1 MFYLEKTIPDDCFR
15 LAPNLKQ
22 LDKYEVAVMGLD
34 PLTALLLPF
43 TYNRPNTHTFTIFE
57 KNTNEIIAIWGACP
71 VSKTNIKTGA
81 IWFLSSDLLE
91 KHKKE
96 FLKANIRWLVYLE
109 SHYKYVYNFITAE
122 HKRSIKWLKWQK
134 FTFNSEPVLVKGVEM
149 YYFYKHL
156 PKVDVEIQPIMSEIG
171 PKWTTELKDKGQ
183 L

>member
-1 MFYLEKTIPDDCFR
+1 MLYVEKTIPDDCFR

-43 TYNRPNTHTFTIFE
+43 QYKRPNTHTFTIFE
-57 KNTNEIIAIWGACP
+57 EKTDEIVAIWGAMP
-71 VSKTNIKTGA
+71 VNKKQTKIAA

-91 KHKKE
+91 KHSRF
-96 FLKANIRWLVYLE
+96 FLQGNMKWLTYLE
-109 SHYKYVYNFITAE
+109 SHYTYVYNFITAE

-134 FTFNSEPVLVKGVEM
+134 FVFNSNPELVKGVEM

-156 PKVDVEIQPIMSEIG
+156 PLVDKVIQPNMSEIG

>member
-1 MFYLEKTIPDDCFR
+1 MLYVEKTVPDDCFR

-43 TYNRPNTHTFTIFE
+43 TYNRPNTHTFTVFE
-57 KNTNEIIAIWGACP
+57 KDTNKIVAICGAVP
-71 VSKTNIKTGA
+71 VSKTNLQTAA
-81 IWFLSSDLLE
+81 ICFLSSDLL
-91 KHKKE
+91 KNHTRF
-96 FLKANIRWLVYLE
+96 FLQGNLRWLKYLE
-109 SHYKYVYNFITAE
+109 SHYTYVYNFIIAE

-134 FTFNSEPVLVKGVEM
+134 FSFNSTPTLVKGVEM

-156 PKVDVEIQPIMSEIG
+156 PKVDIEIQPIMLEIG
-171 PKWTTELKDKGQ
+171 PKWRTELKDKGQ

>member
-1 MFYLEKTIPDDCFR
+1 MLYVEKTIPEDCFR
-15 LAPNLKQ
+15 LAPNLKP
-22 LDKYEVAVMGLD
+22 LDKFEVAAMGFD

-43 TYNRPNTHTFTIFE
+43 EYKRPNTHTFTIFE
-57 KNTNEIIAIWGACP
+57 EGTNEVVAIWGAIP
-71 VSKTNIKTGA
+71 INKINTKHGS

-91 KHKKE
+91 KHSKF
-96 FLKANIRWLVYLE
+96 FLQGNIEWLSYLE
-109 SHYKYVYNFITAE
+109 SHYTYVYNFITSE

-134 FTFNSEPVLVKGVEM
+134 FIFFNKPMLVNGVEM

-156 PKVDVEIQPIMSEIG
+156 PLVDKVIQPNMSEIG